1 MKDSEKFMSWLK
13 YLDIEYLD
21 EITFNTLSDF
31 DINDPRDWTNIVE
44 VFKIDLSD
52 VSVEVLD
59 EDPYAFADA
68 HAAFLGV
75 SGNEPLLS
83 VGNSMLS
90 YAFDPT
96 GDSQTVH
103 FVSQGQPNDMEFR
116 TLSGDWFIA
125 SLTADESYL
134 VIAEPYLL
142 EVYRLGVSS

>member
-1 MKDSEKFMSWLK
+1 MKKIDLPRFSER
-13 YLDIEYLD
+13 IRG
-21 EITFNTLSDF
+21 ITLPVDGVMHAF
-31 DINDPRDWTNIVE
+31 DYDE

-68 HAAFLGV
+68 HAGFLGV

-83 VGNSMLS
+83 VGNSMVS

-116 TLSGDWFIA
+116 TLSGDWFFA